1 MAKNIQPED
10 SQDDAPLE
18 YRAENAPPKS
28 TDYKE
33 MGWKGFED
41 DDDDDDGDEIAFGKK
56 EPIPEDELDMTPM
69 VDVTFLLLI
78 FFMVTASF
86 SLQKSIQQP
95 KVESDE
101 PSTEVQEREPDE
113 DTITVLIDQ
122 NNTYYVTSRSDEEVE
137 CPSDREMRQRVR
149 DAAESMGDSKLVIVA
164 HVDSLHKKVVAAWDG
179 GVVAGIEKITVETT
193 EEEL

>member
-1 MAKNIQPED
+1 MSKKKKSED
-10 SQDDAPLE
+10 SQDEAALE
-18 YRAENAPPKS
+18 YRAENAPPES
-28 TDYKE
+28 TDYRE
-33 MGWKGFED
+33 MAWKGFEEETD
-41 DDDDDDGDEIAFGKK
+41 DEEIDDIAFGKK
-56 EPIPEDELDMTPM
+56 EGIPEDELDMTPM

-86 SLQKSIQQP
+86 SLQKSIPQP

-101 PSTEVQEREPDE
+101 PSTVVEERELDD

-122 NNTYYVTSRSDEEVE
+122 NNTFYVTSRSEEEVE
-137 CPSDREMRQRVR
+137 CPSDREMRQQLRNAK
-149 DAAESMGDSKLVIVA
+149 DSMGASKLVIRA

-179 GVVAGIEKITVETT
+179 GVVAGIEKISIETT